1 MAAIDNAL
9 TTIANAKQFLS
20 ITGSSKDLLLK
31 MLILGASSYIQNT
44 YCGVK
49 FAVAVRTNELHDGK
63 GSPRLFLNCRKIDT
77 GAAFTLQERSGTT
90 WETIDSDK
98 YVVYNTKGYIQ
109 LYDGKF
115 YEGPQNYRVTYTGG
129 YIMPSDS
136 DYESDEDADLPY
148 DLQLACLDMVAMLYK
163 LRTASGLKRQKV
175 RDVELEYKDVL
186 DKNPAIKMTLDKYK
200 LVSYA

>member
-9 TTIANAKQFLS
+9 TTIANAKQFLN
-20 ITGSSKDLLLK
+20 ITGTSKDLLLK

-44 YCGVK
+44 YCGQK
-49 FAVAVRTNELHDGK
+49 FAAAARTNELYDGK
-63 GSPRLFLNCRKIDT
+63 DSPRIFLRCNLIDSGET
-77 GAAFTLQERSGTT
+77 FTLQQRSGTD
-90 WETIDSDK
+90 WETLEADK
-98 YVVYNTKGYIQ
+98 YVVYYNQGYVQ
-109 LYDGKF
+109 LLNGNF
-115 YEGPQNYRVTYTGG
+115 CAGPQNVRVSYTGG
-129 YIMPSDS
+129 YIMPSNGA
-136 DYESDEDADLPY
+136 YESDENADLPY

-186 DKNPAIKMTLDKYK
+186 DKNPAIKLTLDKYK